1 MPSNFIK
8 SADDIDNL
16 FKRPEFTVPCE
27 KCGKLFRAESEQM
40 VWSIRQPQYKNYC
53 KDCYYKTVNENPSEE
68 QLREWAEESIN
79 RTQRGPNWLMPWD
92 CSYEN
97 FNKKV
102 RPIIA
107 EVLQERKK
115 KQKRD
120 YRQKKIDEAIEMLKE
135 ANSTCD
141 EDGDSYDYQGY
152 SIMHDIVFINAVA
165 TLLEKIED
173 LEEKASKRD
182 ICYDR
187 FTI

>member
-1 MPSNFIK
+1 MLSKFIK
-8 SADDIDNL
+8 SADEIDNL
-16 FKRPEFTVPCE
+16 FKRPEPTVSCE

-40 VWSIRQPQYKNYC
+40 AWAIGQPRYKNYC
-53 KDCYYKTVNENPSEE
+53 EDCYYKAVNENPSEE
-68 QLREWAEESIN
+68 QIREWAEDSIN
-79 RTQRGPNWLMPWD
+79 RSQHEMNWLIPWD

-97 FNKKV
+97 FNEKV
-102 RPIIA
+102 RPIID

-120 YRQKKIDEAIEMLKE
+120 YRQKKIDEAIEMIKE

-141 EDGDSYDYQGY
+141 EDGDSYDYHGHP
-152 SIMHDIVFINAVA
+152 IMHDIIFINVIA
-165 TLLEKIED
+165 TLLEKLED

-182 ICYDR
+182 IWNDR

>member
-1 MPSNFIK
+1 MLSKFIK
-8 SADDIDNL
+8 SADDIDNF
-16 FKRPEFTVPCE
+16 FKRPEPTVPCE
-27 KCGKLFRAESEQM
+27 KCGKLFWA
-40 VWSIRQPQYKNYC
+40 IRQTQYKNYC
-53 KDCYYKTVNENPSEE
+53 KDCYYKAVNENPSEE
-68 QLREWAEESIN
+68 QVREWAEDSIN
-79 RTQRGPNWLMPWD
+79 RTQLGTKWLIPWD

-102 RPIIA
+102 RPIID

-152 SIMHDIVFINAVA
+152 SIMHDIVFINTVA
-165 TLLEKIED
+165 LILSYLIGE
-173 LEEKASKRD
+173 LRN
-182 ICYDR
+182 
-187 FTI
+187 

>member
-16 FKRPEFTVPCE
+16 FKRPEFTVPCK
-27 KCGKLFRAESEQM
+27 KCGKLFRADSEQM
-40 VWSIRQPQYKNYC
+40 IWSIKQPQYKNYC
-53 KDCYYKTVNENPSEE
+53 EDCYYKAVNENPSEE
-68 QLREWAEESIN
+68 QVREWAEDSIN
-79 RTQRGPNWLMPWD
+79 RTQLGTNWLIPWD
-92 CSYEN
+92 CSYKN

-102 RPIIA
+102 RPIID

-141 EDGDSYDYQGY
+141 EDGDSYDYQGC
-152 SIMHDIVFINAVA
+152 SIMHDIVFINTVA

-173 LEEKASKRD
+173 LEVKASKRD
-182 ICYDR
+182 ICNDI

>member
-1 MPSNFIK
+1 MLSKFIK

-16 FKRPEFTVPCE
+16 FKKLEPTVPCE
-27 KCGKLFRAESEQM
+27 KCGKLFRADSEQM
-40 VWSIRQPQYKNYC
+40 IWSIRRTQYKNYC
-53 KDCYYKTVNENPSEE
+53 EDCYYKAVNENPSEE
-68 QLREWAEESIN
+68 QVREWAGDSIN
-79 RTQRGPNWLMPWD
+79 KTQLGTNWLIPWD

-102 RPIIA
+102 RPIID

-120 YRQKKIDEAIEMLKE
+120 CRQKKINEAIEMLKE

-141 EDGDSYDYQGY
+141 EDGDSYDYHGY
-152 SIMHDIVFINAVA
+152 PIMHDIIFINVIA
-165 TLLEKIED
+165 TLLEKIEV
-173 LEEKASKRD
+173 LEEKVSKRD
-182 ICYDR
+182 IWNDR